1 MTWPD
6 LGPWISAWFA
16 DETGRRIVEYILVLA
31 RWLTGEAP
39 PGWVSLGLLIA
50 LGALSLAYGFI
61 SWRFVRAV
69 NAARDTI
76 RGGPGGKITGNRL
89 IDIERAFAGQR
100 GRRGYSSRLATA
112 WSEFKETAL
121 QPSAGPGVL
130 RNTVRPAAFFNRE
143 DLSLE
148 AGIWRQVPAYFV
160 SVGLLLTFLG
170 LIAALDQTGDVLGSP
185 STGTG
190 TTVVAGLRELLQV
203 ASAKFIMSLT
213 GLFCSIVF
221 SLVLRFL
228 AKWKDRA
235 LHALC
240 KVIEDGCDYLSEQD
254 VLRQLL
260 DQTEE
265 QTTHL
270 QTFGTELVAQIARPL
285 KEELPNAI
293 RESLAAAMQPVID
306 NISRGT
312 HRGIDALAGR
322 VSDQLVD
329 GVQSSVVAMNATI
342 EGIRGAL
349 EAVTHRLDQSSG
361 AMSENVG
368 KAVESLGSQ
377 IETLKAA
384 MAASAEASGREIER
398 AGREMASG
406 IGAATQEMRA
416 TVLDPMNELGAKVER
431 LASGVDAA
439 AGRLEG
445 YAQSVELGA
454 RAVATANEALERS
467 VGTIVVATEP
477 VQAAVGGIETATRAM
492 GDRVEAAAEAMARTT
507 THTESVLRGAR
518 EAIEASHVSVQ
529 EGLGTLEQAV
539 TEFRQVIDS
548 YREIDRSLGDAF
560 ARIEAAV
567 RGSIDEIGTFQRKVN
582 EEFGRALHQLEAVI
596 AQAEPFTPAG
606 QDE

>member
-1 MTWPD
+1 MTWLE
-6 LGPWISAWFA
+6 LGDWISAWFA
-16 DETGRRIVEYILVLA
+16 DETGEWIVECILVLA

-50 LGALSLAYGFI
+50 LVALSLVYGGVTW
-61 SWRFVRAV
+61 SFVRAV
-69 NAARDTI
+69 NSARNTI
-76 RGGPGGKITGNRL
+76 RGGPGGKITGDRL
-89 IDIERAFAGQR
+89 IDIERAFASQR
-100 GRRGYSSRLATA
+100 GRRGYLSRLATA

-121 QPSAGPGVL
+121 QPSPRSGVL

-143 DLSLE
+143 DLGLE

-170 LIAALDQTGDVLGSP
+170 LIAALDQTGDVLGGP
-185 STGTG
+185 TGTG
-190 TTVVAGLRELLQV
+190 TRVVDGLKELLQV

-221 SLVLRFL
+221 SLVLRSL
-228 AKWKDRA
+228 AKWKDRV

-240 KVIEDGCDYLSEQD
+240 EAVEEGCDYLSEQD

-270 QTFGTELVAQIARPL
+270 QTFSTELVAQIARPL
-285 KEELPNAI
+285 KEDLPNAI
-293 RESLAAAMQPVID
+293 RESLSEAMQPVID

-342 EGIRGAL
+342 EGVRGAL
-349 EAVTHRLDQSSG
+349 ETVAYRLDQSSG

-377 IETLKAA
+377 IDTLKVA
-384 MAASAEASGREIER
+384 MASSAEASGRELER

-406 IGAATQEMRA
+406 IGAATQEMRE
-416 TVLDPMNELGAKVER
+416 TVLDPMNELGAKVDR
-431 LASGVDAA
+431 LASGVGVA

-445 YAQSVELGA
+445 YAQSVEQGA

-467 VGTIVVATEP
+467 VGTIVAATEP
-477 VQAAVGGIETATRAM
+477 MRSAVGEIEAATQAM
-492 GDRVEAAAEAMARTT
+492 GERVEAAAEAMARTT

-518 EAIEASHVSVQ
+518 EAIETSHVSVQ
-529 EGLGTLEQAV
+529 DGLGALERAV
-539 TEFRQVIDS
+539 TEFRKVIDS
-548 YREIDRSLGDAF
+548 YREIDRNLGDAF
-560 ARIEAAV
+560 QRIETAV
-567 RGSIDEIGTFQRKVN
+567 RSSIAEIGTFQQKVN

-596 AQAEPFTPAG
+596 AQAEPFTPLR

>member
-6 LGPWISAWFA
+6 FGPWISAWFA
-16 DETGRRIVEYILVLA
+16 DETGKRIVEYILVLA
-31 RWLTGEAP
+31 RWLTGESP

-50 LGALSLAYGFI
+50 LGALSLVYGGTT
-61 SWRFVRAV
+61 WRFVRAV
-69 NAARDTI
+69 NAARNTI
-76 RGGPGGKITGNRL
+76 QGGPGGKITGDRL
-89 IDIERAFAGQR
+89 IDIERAFASQR
-100 GRRGYSSRLATA
+100 GRRGYPSRLATA

-121 QPSAGPGVL
+121 QPSPRTGVL

-143 DLSLE
+143 DLGLE

-185 STGTG
+185 SPGTG
-190 TTVVAGLRELLQV
+190 TTVVAGLKELLQI

-235 LHALC
+235 LQALC
-240 KVIEDGCDYLSEQD
+240 EVIEDGCDYLSEQD

-265 QTTHL
+265 QTAHL
-270 QTFGTELVAQIARPL
+270 QTFSTELVAQVARPL
-285 KEELPNAI
+285 AEDLPTAI
-293 RESLAAAMQPVID
+293 RESLTEAMQPVIE

-322 VSDQLVD
+322 VSDQLVE

-342 EGIRGAL
+342 EGVRGAL
-349 EAVTHRLDQSSG
+349 EAVTLRLDQSTG

-377 IETLKAA
+377 IDTLKVA
-384 MAASAEASGREIER
+384 MASSAEASGREIER
-398 AGREMASG
+398 AGREMANG
-406 IGAATQEMRA
+406 IGAATQEMRE
-416 TVLDPMNELGAKVER
+416 TVLDPMNELGARVER
-431 LASGVDAA
+431 LASGVDVAT
-439 AGRLEG
+439 GRLEG
-445 YAQSVELGA
+445 YAQSVEQGA
-454 RAVATANEALERS
+454 RAVEAANESLERS
-467 VGTIVVATEP
+467 VETIVAATEP
-477 VQAAVGGIETATRAM
+477 VRAAVGGIAAATRAM
-492 GDRVEAAAEAMARTT
+492 ADRVEAAADAMARTS

-518 EAIEASHVSVQ
+518 EAIGASHAAIQ
-529 EGLGTLEQAV
+529 EGLGALEQGV
-539 TEFRQVIDS
+539 SEFRQIIES
-548 YREIDRSLGDAF
+548 YRQIDRNLGEAF
-560 ARIEAAV
+560 QRIETAV
-567 RGSIDEIGTFQRKVN
+567 RSSVTEIGTFQQNVN

-596 AQAEPFTPAG
+596 AQAEPFTPPR
-606 QDE
+606 QDG